1 MSILKFGGFVEGPNS
16 DSGILKAMA
25 TELSRRQRKKE
36 KTRVDFAR
44 AAVRLFRERGY
55 DATTVDDIAEVADYA
70 RSTFFRYFRSKE
82 DVVFVDLADRATSLR
97 AVLENAPADGDAW
110 QVARQAIIDE
120 VLTFSALSRELDPDF
135 VQLWFTEPELERRY
149 IQIVLTAENALA
161 EYFGRATETD
171 PWSRIECQV
180 LATAVLGVGRAIP
193 RLGLRD
199 EKTVIQALEEGFAV
213 LEQGPAAAA
222 IERLRT
228 QQPPANSSGA
238 TKRSRRR
245 RPSPANPGPE

>member
-1 MSILKFGGFVEGPNS
+1 MPSEP
-16 DSGILKAMA
+16 
-25 TELSRRQRKKE
+25 SRRERKKE
-36 KTRVDFAR
+36 KTRVDFVR

-55 DATTVDDIAEVADYA
+55 DATTVDDIAEAADYA
-70 RSTFFRYFRSKE
+70 RSTFFRYFRCKE
-82 DVVFVDLADRATSLR
+82 DVVFVDLPDRATSLK
-97 AVLENAPADGDAW
+97 AVLEAAPVDGDAW

-120 VLTFSALSRELDPDF
+120 VLTFSTESRELDPGF

-149 IQIVLTAENALA
+149 IQIVLAAENALA
-161 EYFGRATETD
+161 EYFGRATGTD

-199 EKTVIQALEEGFAV
+199 EKSVIRALEEGFAV

-222 IERLRT
+222 VERLRGPT
-228 QQPPANSSGA
+228 RPSTNSNGKTRRS
-238 TKRSRRR
+238 SRRHL
-245 RPSPANPGPE
+245 SPASPEPEPSRTAGALAPGQHRP

>member
-1 MSILKFGGFVEGPNS
+1 MR
-16 DSGILKAMA
+16 MA
-25 TELSRRQRKKE
+25 SEPSRRERKKE
-36 KTRVDFAR
+36 KTRVDFVQ

-55 DATTVDDIAEVADYA
+55 EATTVDDIAEAADYA
-70 RSTFFRYFRSKE
+70 RSTFFRYFPSKE
-82 DVVFVDLADRATSLR
+82 DVVFVDLPDRATSLK
-97 AVLENAPADGDAW
+97 AVLEAAPADGDAW

-120 VLTFSALSRELDPDF
+120 VLTFSVLSRELDPDF

-149 IQIVLTAENALA
+149 MQIVLAAENALT
-161 EYFGRATETD
+161 EYFGRATGTD

-180 LATAVLGVGRAIP
+180 LATAILGVGRAIP

-222 IERLRT
+222 IERLRG
-228 QQPPANSSGA
+228 QPRPSNG
-238 TKRSRRR
+238 TSRRR
-245 RPSPANPGPE
+245 NRGRDHAVLR

>member
-1 MSILKFGGFVEGPNS
+1 
-16 DSGILKAMA
+16 MA
-25 TELSRRQRKKE
+25 TEPSRRERKKE
-36 KTRVDFAR
+36 KTRVDFVQ

-55 DATTVDDIAEVADYA
+55 EATTVDDIAEAADYA
-70 RSTFFRYFRSKE
+70 RSTFFRYFPSKE
-82 DVVFVDLADRATSLR
+82 DVVFVDLPDRATSLK
-97 AVLENAPADGDAW
+97 AVLEAAPADGDAW
-110 QVARQAIIDE
+110 QVARQAITDE
-120 VLTFSALSRELDPDF
+120 VLTFSVLSRELDADF

-149 IQIVLTAENALA
+149 MQIVLAAENALTA
-161 EYFGRATETD
+161 YFGRATGTD

-199 EKTVIQALEEGFAV
+199 EKTVIKALEEGFAV

-228 QQPPANSSGA
+228 QPRPSNG
-238 TKRSRRR
+238 TSRRR
-245 RPSPANPGPE
+245 NPGRESLVSP